1 MQYPL
6 LPIEGNWNKQ
16 CPFTCIYRNLYVV
29 YTCTAPCC
37 RLWKLKALWALS
49 PLCGYKTPFSH
60 LFPFPVLQLCQWWS
74 KSHFRPC
81 CSCFLPK
88 VFNAKGTDLLLE
100 TCSLKQMA
108 SAGLGCTVQQLLEHM
123 WLIFFSNYVSPSC
136 SSFGWKTVFFVCL
149 FDVFLRDL
157 SSFIEFG
164 HICNLK
170 RIWWSSLFCLCLHEV
185 STEKWHFSD
194 LFFSKMILL

>member
-1 MQYPL
+1 MLSIPAQL
-6 LPIEGNWNKQ
+6 HAADCESW
-16 CPFTCIYRNLYVV
+16 
-29 YTCTAPCC
+29 
-37 RLWKLKALWALS
+37 RLCEPVS

-88 VFNAKGTDLLLE
+88 VFNAKGTVLLLE

-108 SAGLGCTVQQLLEHM
+108 RAWLGCTVQQLLEHM

-136 SSFGWKTVFFVCL
+136 SSFGWKKVFFVCL
-149 FDVFLRDL
+149 LDVFLRDL

-170 RIWWSSLFCLCLHEV
+170 HIWCSSLFLSLPSWSFHRE
-185 STEKWHFSD
+185 
-194 LFFSKMILL
+194 MALLWLVFLQNDFALECFQAFCCKKSES